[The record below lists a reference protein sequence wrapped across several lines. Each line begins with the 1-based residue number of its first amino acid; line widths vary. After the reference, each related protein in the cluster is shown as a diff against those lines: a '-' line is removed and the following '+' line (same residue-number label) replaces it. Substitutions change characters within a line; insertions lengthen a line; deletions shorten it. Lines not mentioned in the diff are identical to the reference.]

1 MEVNGSYFSY
11 QLYTAIWKPNYTL
24 ERSGGMHAPL
34 GVTLRCIL
42 SPTYTLGKGH
52 HLAHHHNLSY
62 NGTGN
67 HLSIGSTSSAVKF
80 FICLGV
86 RSHMA
91 CVIMSSVTIVAKE
104 STKFSAAQC
113 RFACL
118 VATV

>member
-1 MEVNGSYFSY
+1 
-11 QLYTAIWKPNYTL
+11 
-24 ERSGGMHAPL
+24 MHAPL
-34 GVTLRCIL
+34 GNFSNFRSHTSVH
-42 SPTYTLGKGH
+42 SEPNVYTWKRASFGSSSQPEL
-52 HLAHHHNLSY
+52 Y

-67 HLSIGSTSSAVKF
+67 HLSIGSTSSTVKF
-80 FICLGV
+80 FICQGV